1 MAELYDRFNRKI
13 DYLRLSI
20 TDRCNLRCF
29 YCMPE
34 KGIPTKPCQDI
45 LTYEEIRDFATA
57 AITAGISKIRLI
69 GGEPL
74 IRRDVAKLIRMLI
87 SIPGLKDLSLTTN
100 GYLLE
105 EYLFDLK
112 KAGLK
117 RVNISIDSLDEA
129 TYKRITRVGEL
140 KKVLRGLKK
149 ALEMGLEPVKINVVL
164 LKGINEDPRDFV
176 SLTFD
181 YPVHVRFIEFMPIG
195 KENPWYP
202 SLYVSINAFKEKLLK
217 YGELIEDGGPVG
229 AGPASYAKFKGAIG
243 TVGFISPISNHFC
256 NTCNRLRLTPDGRLR
271 TCLFSNSE
279 VNVKEKLR
287 ENLKIEEL
295 INFIRAVLQNKPL
308 SRESLR
314 EWKVAR
320 LMSQIG
326 G

>member
-1 MAELYDRFNRKI
+1 
-13 DYLRLSI
+13 
-20 TDRCNLRCF
+20 
-29 YCMPE
+29 MPE
-34 KGIPTKPCQDI
+34 KGIPIKPRQDI

-74 IRRDVAKLIRMLI
+74 IRRDVAKLIRMLTSI
-87 SIPGLKDLSLTTN
+87 SGLEDVSLTTN

-112 KAGLK
+112 RAGLR
-117 RVNISIDSLDEA
+117 RVNISIDSLDET

-195 KENPWYP
+195 KESSWYP
-202 SLYVSINAFKEKLLK
+202 SLYISTSAFKERLLK

-256 NTCNRLRLTPDGRLR
+256 SSCNRLRLTPDGRLR
-271 TCLFSNSE
+271 TCLFSDSE
-279 VNVKEKLR
+279 VNVREKLR
-287 ENLKIEEL
+287 ENLEIEEL
-295 INFIRAVLQNKPL
+295 VDFIRSVLRNKPL

-314 EWKVAR
+314 ESKVAR